1 MIFNHQERDTEGF
14 PNGSVVKTLSANV
27 GDMGSIPGPGR
38 SHMLRDNEACMPQLS
53 LCSRVCQPQL
63 LSPCATAEAPTLY
76 SLCSATGEATS
87 VRSPCTATLQL
98 ESSPA

>member
-38 SHMLRDNEACMPQLS
+38 SHMLRDNEACMPHS
-53 LCSRVCQPQL
+53 LQRL
-63 LSPCATAEAPTLY
+63 RLGD
-76 SLCSATGEATS
+76 SAGFGY
-87 VRSPCTATLQL
+87 Q
-98 ESSPA
+98 